1 MNAWPPPAGGGF
13 LQRICKVILVQKE
26 FLLCGVGLLV
36 ALWQILTLP
45 CLVVTAGGER
55 LLVREAVAGLPF
67 SLRFIHSVQKT
78 PVEEFLVVNKE
89 RTELTLTATKYQSF
103 GVGLPFLASEGEFT
117 QEGDYY
123 YLRGQNRHYKNLDL
137 RVGVG
142 TELSLNV
149 AGKILPLAEK
159 YPPGTLV
166 ELKLMPLW
174 KGLVINE

>member
-1 MNAWPPPAGGGF
+1 MTFGGGCCTLCDSPF
-13 LQRICKVILVQKE
+13 GKVSVLQKE
-26 FLLCGVGLLV
+26 FLLCGIGVFF
-36 ALWQILTLP
+36 ALWQVLTLP
-45 CLVVTAGGER
+45 CLVLRAGGER
-55 LLVREAVAGLPF
+55 LYLGEVAAGFPL

-78 PVEEFLVVNKE
+78 PVEEFLVVNE
-89 RTELTLTATKYQSF
+89 ACNELTLTATKYQSF

-149 AGKILPLAEK
+149 AGEVLPLAEK